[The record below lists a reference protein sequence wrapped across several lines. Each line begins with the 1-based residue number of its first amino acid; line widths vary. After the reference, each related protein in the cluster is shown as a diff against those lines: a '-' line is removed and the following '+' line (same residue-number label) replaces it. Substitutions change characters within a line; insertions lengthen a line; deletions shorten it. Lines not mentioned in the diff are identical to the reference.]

1 MILYRLSSEA
11 FEDLRNIERYIAL
24 FNPSARRKMRKE
36 IQIKCQFLGQ
46 HPRLTAPQKRYQN
59 LSKHKVGNY
68 LIFYRPLKAGIE
80 IIRVLH
86 ASRDVESILSKPH

>member
-1 MILYRLSSEA
+1 MILYRLTPQARIDLLEA
-11 FEDLRNIERYIAL
+11 RDYIIIY
-24 FNPSARRKMRKE
+24 NPVAAEQWVRT
-36 IQIKCQFLGQ
+36 ILAKCQFLGQ